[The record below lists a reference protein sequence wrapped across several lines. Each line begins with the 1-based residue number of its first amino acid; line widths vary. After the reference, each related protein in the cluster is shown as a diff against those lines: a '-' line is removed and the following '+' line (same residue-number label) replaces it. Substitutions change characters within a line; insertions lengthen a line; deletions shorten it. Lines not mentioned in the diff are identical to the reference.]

1 MAYYADVE
9 DAESAIASVEPSDE
23 GRIKFSVQALR
34 WLGVDDALFDL
45 GRMCGV
51 DVSIPYVRKGLL
63 YFTYHVVVEG
73 LSGKLK
79 IFTKGIRT
87 MEELN

>member
-1 MAYYADVE
+1 M
-9 DAESAIASVEPSDE
+9 
-23 GRIKFSVQALR
+23 GALR

-51 DVSIPYVRKGLL
+51 DVSIRYVKKGLL
-63 YFTYHVVVEG
+63 YFTYQVKVEG
-73 LSGKLK
+73 KAGRLRNFIRGM
-79 IFTKGIRT
+79 RT